1 MVTQQPTRSIA
12 TAPLFAGSE
21 RRFLDNEASRRFRG
35 SGQPRPQ
42 RGQIHQ
48 RTYVPT
54 SSAAID
60 PPPPT
65 TEYRLQRD
73 SSMAGSAEP
82 WPSPPAAQFFSGRF
96 FMPAE
101 TSDRSPET
109 ISSEPRK
116 DTSLVQAILDM
127 PEKNIERVDGRD
139 RTPIPIISGARASVT
154 LEADQKIAID
164 TSSLLVLSHL
174 SLVREVFRT
183 FQDIVLASGI
193 DSELQ
198 ESIRVVSTDNP
209 ILGEQIEEILSNISK
224 SIESRRASI
233 VQQSAPETRVRE
245 FEFNRPLEDKLVLMA
260 SQCDVVCIDDPRF
273 NCRESLHGN
282 DHRNVPVACTADL
295 LRALMETDTITKQ
308 DYWLARHQL
317 REFGFTAVI
326 PDAEELH
333 YWLKESFRED
343 HGLRESIEL
352 RTIRHSIA
360 LVAQNCT
367 SNMSE
372 TNALLQVSTE
382 ACGEA
387 INSLW
392 SDETIPI
399 QEATLGSDWIWDHV
413 SPLRYLGGLSLTSNT
428 IRMTMV
434 RLLAYCFVPQERKE
448 NREGKYV
455 EWVENSILPIFECA
469 NSRIID
475 ESLDLIADSI
485 LDGDQ
490 YDHAYGHMFMK
501 QLPSSLANR
510 LLKRRPMLGDT
521 WGFNMSRL
529 ISFDSG
535 PSIPLMDL
543 IENTR
548 RAYADKADVSFLDDS
563 GRQGVVSL
571 DQEHKSISI
580 GWTDEQGRE
589 RKIHMPQLALLCP
602 SENLRVSRSQS
613 IIQFLGATVGDKL
626 QLLDG
631 LVSRPATDEEVSQ
644 ISNEFSNGVKALQDK
659 LYGRVIYHKNIDV
672 DDVIPPSMEYFE
684 RLVGPHARDMPP
696 DSFVQEA
703 IIPYRKR
710 LLSLDLRSG
719 LEIAC
724 LGFLSDSLAPGEWVK
739 DFSNDDVWEALS
751 GFNHDTNPFV
761 LLAALDVALYRQKDE
776 RYQGLATMAVN
787 VLCDRSFGRS
797 DTFDTY
803 DALHVVIELVENR
816 FNTLDSGAIKPG
828 IWKRMGAWMQAALFV
843 GYLAKDGSTENMDSL
858 KEFGA
863 CNMTVAG
870 RYARIAGARVEP
882 LAFAAR
888 TTGDLL
894 HTYLIERL
902 VLLLRRHERL
912 GHQVPELKREDDTL
926 PSLDV
931 LDEST
936 ILGLPG
942 PLDGHR
948 IPTKNVPPELA
959 VAHLAGADPYSADFP
974 WQSFVTLS
982 QTHELDAR
990 QITVFRAAVW
1000 RLLTVDAEIEK
1011 EHLMQR
1017 ADYASMV
1024 AAACRDS
1031 VLADAVAGLIVRLV
1045 SVAHEPSQLAQMI
1058 GCLLQT
1064 AAAHSDQSAWSGW
1077 LEDKL
1082 AQMANQLPPP
1092 PSDSSRAF
1100 ADLLDELGSV
1110 LPVDSWV
1117 HLRARAICGCI
1128 APAAPRFRTDFI
1140 EEGWLDDA
1148 LAALQGIREE
1158 ALVLGFDVPSDIVIR
1173 SARAF
1178 LESLAQVVRQTPD
1191 VQPLQDGEIGI
1202 DFYNQTERG
1211 GALFVIESDGS
1222 GACYTVGNGVSRTF
1236 DRSSYED
1243 LLDNEICEAVT
1254 SAGVG

>member
-1 MVTQQPTRSIA
+1 MATQQPTSSIA
-12 TAPLFAGSE
+12 TAPLFAGSV

-35 SGQPRPQ
+35 SRQPRPQ
-42 RGQIHQ
+42 HGQVHQ
-48 RTYVPT
+48 HTYVPT
-54 SSAAID
+54 SSAALD
-60 PPPPT
+60 HPPPT

-73 SSMAGSAEP
+73 PSMAGSAEP
-82 WPSPPAAQFFSGRF
+82 GPSPPAAKIFGGRF

-101 TSDRSPET
+101 ASDRSPET
-109 ISSEPRK
+109 ISSEPKK
-116 DTSLVQAILDM
+116 DTSLVQVILDI
-127 PEKNIERVDGRD
+127 PEKNRERVDGRD
-139 RTPIPIISGARASVT
+139 RTPIPIISGAHARVT
-154 LEADQKIAID
+154 LKPDQKIAID
-164 TSSLLVLSHL
+164 NSSLLVLSHL
-174 SLVREVFRT
+174 SLIREVFRT

-193 DSELQ
+193 ESELQ
-198 ESIRVVSTDNP
+198 EYMRVVGTDDP
-209 ILGEQIEEILSNISK
+209 ILREQIEEIASNISK
-224 SIESRRASI
+224 SIESGRASI
-233 VQQSAPETRVRE
+233 VQQSVSEAKVKE
-245 FEFNRPLEDKLVLMA
+245 FGFNRNLEDQLVLMA
-260 SQCDVVCIDDPRF
+260 SQCDVVCIDNPRF
-273 NCRESLHGN
+273 NCRECLHVN
-282 DHRNVPVACTADL
+282 DHRNVPVACTDDL

-308 DYWLARHQL
+308 DYWMARHQL

-360 LVAQNCT
+360 VVAQNCE
-367 SNMSE
+367 SSLRQ
-372 TNALLQVSTE
+372 TNALLQLSTE
-382 ACGEA
+382 ACVEA

-392 SDETIPI
+392 ADETIPI
-399 QEATLGSDWIWDHV
+399 QEATLGSDWAWDHV
-413 SPLRYLGGLSLTSNT
+413 SPLRYLGGLSLTSST

-434 RLLAYCFVPQERKE
+434 RLFAYCLIPQGHKKD
-448 NREGKYV
+448 REEKHID
-455 EWVENSILPIFECA
+455 WIENSILPILRCA
-469 NSRIID
+469 NSSIID
-475 ESLDLIADSI
+475 ESLDLIAESI

-490 YDHAYGHMFMK
+490 YDDAYGHMFMK
-501 QLPSSLANR
+501 QLPRSLANR
-510 LLKRRPMLGDT
+510 LLQRRPMLRNT

-535 PSIPLMDL
+535 PSISIMDL
-543 IENTR
+543 IGNAR
-548 RAYADKADVSFLDDS
+548 RAYAENKDVSFLDNS
-563 GRQGVVSL
+563 GRKGVVSL

-589 RKIHMPQLALLCP
+589 REMTMLQFALLCP
-602 SENLRVSRSQS
+602 SDNLRVTRSQS
-613 IIQFLGATVGDKL
+613 IIRFLGATVGDKR
-626 QLLDG
+626 QLLDD
-631 LVSRPATDEEVSQ
+631 LASRTATDEEVSQ
-644 ISNEFSNGVKALQDK
+644 ISNEFSNGVKALQEK
-659 LYGRVIYHKNIDV
+659 LHGRVIFRKNIDV
-672 DDVIPPSMEYFE
+672 DDVIPPSMEYFK
-684 RLVGPHARDMPP
+684 RLVGPFARDMHS
-696 DSFVQEA
+696 DDFVQKA

-710 LLSLDLRSG
+710 LLNLDLRSG

-739 DFSNDDVWEALS
+739 DFSDDDVWDALS
-751 GFNHDTNPFV
+751 GFNHATSPFV

-776 RYQGLATMAVN
+776 RYQGLATMAMN

-828 IWKRMGAWMQAALFV
+828 DWKRMAAWMQAALFV
-843 GYLAKDGSTENMDSL
+843 GYLAEDGSPENMDSL

-870 RYARIAGARVEP
+870 RYARIAGTRVEP

-912 GHQVPELKREDDTL
+912 GHQVPEPKREGNTL
-926 PSLDV
+926 LNLDI

-948 IPTKNVPPELA
+948 VPTKRVPPELA
-959 VAHLAGADPYSADFP
+959 EAQLACVDPYSTDFP
-974 WQSFVTLS
+974 WQAYVTLS
-982 QTHELDAR
+982 QTHALDPTHL
-990 QITVFRAAVW
+990 TVFRSAVQ
-1000 RLLTVDAEIEK
+1000 RLLTVDAEMEK
-1011 EHLMQR
+1011 ESLMQR

-1031 VLADAVAGLIVRLV
+1031 TLADAVAGLIVRLAA
-1045 SVAHEPSQLAQMI
+1045 VAHEPCQLAQMV

-1064 AAAHSDQSAWSGW
+1064 AAAHSDQNAWSEW

-1092 PSDSSRAF
+1092 PSDSSRVF

-1140 EEGWLDDA
+1140 EEGWLGDS

-1158 ALVLGFDVPSDIVIR
+1158 ALVLGFDAPSDIVIR

-1178 LESLAQVVRQTPD
+1178 LESLARVVRQTPD

-1211 GALFVIESDGS
+1211 GALFVVESDGS
-1222 GACYTVGNGVSRTF
+1222 GACYTVGNGVSQTF
-1236 DRSSYED
+1236 IRSSYED
-1243 LLDNEICEAVT
+1243 LLDDEICEAVT